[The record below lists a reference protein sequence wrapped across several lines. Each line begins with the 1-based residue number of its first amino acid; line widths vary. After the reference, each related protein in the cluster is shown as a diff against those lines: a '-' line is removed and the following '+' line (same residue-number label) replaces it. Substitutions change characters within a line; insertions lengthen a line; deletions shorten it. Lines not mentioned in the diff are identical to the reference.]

1 MEQVFIEFGG
11 KMSIY
16 DYGYDEY
23 FEKQYINFSDKTS
36 YPARIISQYRDIYE
50 VIHDKGKSIAKLS
63 GKLANSSIYP
73 IIGDWVVCKDI
84 SNSNFI
90 LITSCLERKNSLK
103 RTVNK
108 NGQNSN
114 KPYQNYQALAANIDL
129 VFIVSSLNL
138 NFNLGRIERYLTLAF
153 ESKANPIILLNK
165 ADLCTDSNEKLK
177 QVQNIAL
184 DTPVY
189 ILSAIHHV
197 GIENIRHYLSKGK
210 TGVLVGSSGVGKS
223 TIINELAGEKI
234 SNVYEIRDSDDKGRH
249 TTTDRRLIR
258 LNNGGMLIDSPGIR
272 EVHVGDDSEALSMT
286 FNDISDLSKK
296 CKFKDCTHTYEP
308 GCAVIDALEK
318 GLISEK
324 RFSNFKSLQKEQRY
338 IELKERIFKRKA
350 EKSNFKKYREKFE
363 REEERKYNNE
373 LKDFI

>member
-1 MEQVFIEFGG
+1 
-11 KMSIY
+11 MSIY

-23 FEKQYINFSDKTS
+23 FDKQYINFSDKTS

-63 GKLANSSIYP
+63 GKLTNSSVYP
-73 IIGDWVVCKDI
+73 IIGDWVVCKDV

-90 LITSCLERKNSLK
+90 LIISCLERKNLLK

-108 NGQNSN
+108 SGQNSN

-153 ESKANPIILLNK
+153 ESKTNPIILLNK

-189 ILSAIHHV
+189 ILSAINHI
-197 GIENIRHYLSKGK
+197 GIENIHNHLSKGK

-249 TTTDRRLIR
+249 TTTDRRLIH
-258 LNNGGMLIDSPGIR
+258 LYNGGMLIDSPGIR

-296 CKFKDCTHTYEP
+296 CKFKNCTHTYEP

-338 IELKERIFKRKA
+338 IELKERILKRKA